1 MGWEDDVFRKPSFL
15 GVVVLGVLT
24 SLVLLLLA
32 GCTDTSEPSGST
44 PASGV
49 VASTTTSVRASTS
62 TEPDGDGT
70 TDAPRT
76 TTTKPPSKPKPG
88 QKVAYLTF
96 DDGPSARTP
105 ELLAVLKDNQV
116 KATFFVIGTV
126 AKAHPGMLKRIADD
140 GHVIGVHSWTHDYAY
155 VYKSTDNFLTDFK
168 KLRDYI
174 KKETGVAPNVCR
186 FPGGTNNTVC
196 FKYSSGH
203 IMKKIVPLVK
213 SLGFTYYDW
222 NVSSAEASSPPPD
235 KARIIGNV
243 ISGCK
248 KKDVAV
254 ILFHDADIQD
264 YVDAV
269 PEIITKLRS
278 MGFTFETLSP
288 DSPPKAKQGLAQFKP
303 S

>member
-1 MGWEDDVFRKPSFL
+1 M
-15 GVVVLGVLT
+15 
-24 SLVLLLLA
+24 
-32 GCTDTSEPSGST
+32 
-44 PASGV
+44 
-49 VASTTTSVRASTS
+49 VASATTVVRASTS
-62 TEPDGDGT
+62 AAPDGGGT
-70 TDAPRT
+70 PGAPRT
-76 TTTKPPSKPKPG
+76 TTTKLPGKAKPG

-105 ELLAVLKDNQV
+105 QLLATLKDNHV
-116 KATFFVIGTV
+116 KATFFVIGVV
-126 AKAHPGMLKRIADD
+126 AKKHPGMLKRIADD
-140 GHVIGVHSWTHDYAY
+140 GHVVGVHSWTHDYSY
-155 VYKSTDNFLTDFK
+155 VYKNTDNFLTDFK
-168 KLRDYI
+168 KLRDYV

-196 FKYSSGH
+196 FKYSKGH

-248 KKDVAV
+248 KKDIAV

-278 MGFTFETLSP
+278 MGFTFETLAP
-288 DSPPKAKQGLAQFKP
+288 DNPPKAKQGLAQFKP